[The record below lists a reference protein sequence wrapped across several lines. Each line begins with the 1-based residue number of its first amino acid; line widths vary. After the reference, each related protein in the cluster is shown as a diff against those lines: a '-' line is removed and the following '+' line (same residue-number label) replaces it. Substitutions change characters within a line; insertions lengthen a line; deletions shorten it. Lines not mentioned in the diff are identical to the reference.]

1 MKNKKYLL
9 SISFALLLLS
19 AIVLYS
25 AHGINHLIKFDSEI
39 CHKKHSSDSKTEIS
53 HGHHDVEHCFA
64 CEFTFSSSINSK
76 IVTFQFN
83 KIEIVTPYTTS
94 YSKEIT
100 QNFKGSLFS
109 LRAPPPFI
117 V

>member
-9 SISFALLLLS
+9 SLSFALLLLT
-19 AIVLYS
+19 AIVLHS
-25 AHGINHLIKFDSEI
+25 AHGINHLMKFDSEI
-39 CHKKHSSDSKTEIS
+39 CHKKHNSDSKIEIS
-53 HGHHDVEHCFA
+53 HGHNDVDHCFA
-64 CEFTFSSSINSK
+64 CEFTFGASLNSK
-76 IVTFQFN
+76 LITFQFN
-83 KIEIVTPYTTS
+83 KVEITTKYSFS

-109 LRAPPPFI
+109 LRAPPSFI

>member
-1 MKNKKYLL
+1 M
-9 SISFALLLLS
+9 
-19 AIVLYS
+19 
-25 AHGINHLIKFDSEI
+25 KFDSEI
-39 CHKKHSSDSKTEIS
+39 CHKKHSSDSKTQIS

-64 CEFTFSSSINSK
+64 CEFTFSASINSK
-76 IVTFQFN
+76 LVTFQFN
-83 KIEIVTPYTTS
+83 KVEINTKYSFT

-109 LRAPPPFI
+109 LRAPPSFI